1 MSRFSAPPS
10 RAVPQDRQL
19 RHIECHTFITRQ
31 APLQCIKNPQKW
43 LFLDVI
49 STNNFELVWFF
60 NFWPRRTRFA
70 RSQPT
75 IASRFENKNVIF
87 YIFRS
92 LHHFKILISDTK
104 SIDFIFCLE
113 NVLRSNGINQSALQM
128 FCLLNRQ
135 MFVCEPNPKTT
146 SSDFYSWK
154 SVTKIFC
161 FHAIS
166 TDICLLF

>member
-1 MSRFSAPPS
+1 MANFTTSRICLASVRCLAERS
-10 RAVPQDRQL
+10 PQDRQL
-19 RHIECHTFITRQ
+19 RHTVCHTFITRQ

-113 NVLRSNGINQSALQM
+113 NVLRSNGINQSGIVKNATY
-128 FCLLNRQ
+128 LN
-135 MFVCEPNPKTT
+135 
-146 SSDFYSWK
+146 S
-154 SVTKIFC
+154 
-161 FHAIS
+161 
-166 TDICLLF
+166 L